1 MPSAIYNKRLLIIFF
16 VPKIYTKTGDAGDTS
31 LGKRE
36 RVKKDDLRIELLGEI
51 DEVSS
56 LLGVAAASGVSEEVL
71 QGLRLLQRELY
82 EASSCVSGCMEF
94 DAFTSTQRL
103 ESAIDVM
110 IKKLPEITCFVA
122 YSGTQAAT
130 QLFLARAVCRRA
142 ERRLVLLSRKYKEFV
157 PLISYINRLSDY
169 LFTLARFV
177 NLEAGISDVPV
188 TETDV

>member
-1 MPSAIYNKRLLIIFF
+1 MFF

-31 LGKRE
+31 LGKGG

-56 LLGVAAASGVSEEVL
+56 LLGVAAASGVSEGVL
-71 QGLRLLQRELY
+71 GDIRTLQKELY
-82 EASSCVSGCMEF
+82 EANCLVSGCAEL
-94 DAFTSTQRL
+94 DVFTSTQRL
-103 ESAIDVM
+103 ESAIDAM
-110 IKKLPEITCFVA
+110 TKKLPEITCFIA

-142 ERRLVLLSRKYKEFV
+142 ERRLVLVSRKYKEFV

-177 NLEAGISDVPV
+177 NFEAGISDVPV
-188 TETDV
+188 TETGV